1 MEDFPPRVGAYLDA
15 SADAPDTRTP
25 TAFLRWM
32 VRQQGLLVVAS
43 LTVALVWTIPQAV
56 GPWIIGRAI
65 DAGIG
70 TGEAG
75 ATTGWLVLLAVVTVV
90 GAASGIAYHTLVVR
104 QWLVALYGTTKLVT
118 RKTLQL
124 GHVSSRRVPTGEV
137 LSVSGSDSDQF
148 GAFFEVGSRAVS
160 QLVAYLVVAGIVLAT
175 SVRVGLLVLLAAPLL
190 VLLGAPLLRPLQRW
204 QRIERTRSSELTSMA
219 TDIVAGLR
227 ILRGIGG
234 EETFGDG
241 YASQSQ
247 GVRAAGVRAGWWQ
260 AGVEALG
267 VLLSGGF
274 VVALMWVGTREVV
287 AGRLTVGQLVS
298 FLGYG
303 LFLVQPMRT
312 FVELAQ
318 KWTRT
323 LVSARKANTVLE
335 QQPPWQEPAH
345 PEALP
350 VGAEI
355 LDEESGLVVA
365 PGRLTMVVSAQ
376 PEVSAAVADRLG
388 RYLPSEESTQVGAD
402 LPEDLTGRAA
412 RVERRRRD
420 VLRAEQV
427 ARDEE
432 RAGRRWGVTVGGV
445 DLSQVP
451 LAQVRER
458 ILVSDASPHTFAGTL
473 REAVD
478 PHGTLTREEAEQAL
492 HAAAAEDVF
501 DSLPGGWQGELEE
514 RGRGLSGGQRQRLV
528 LTRALALDPEVLVL
542 VEPTSAV
549 DAHTEARIA
558 ERLGPHRSGRTT
570 VVMTASPLLLHHAD
584 EVVLLEDGR
593 ATARGRHS
601 ELLRESAA
609 YRRVVVRGDA
619 VEALDAAEGELVG
632 VDAASAGTTPGDRLQ
647 DAHGAGAHAPG
658 SPVLDTDRGSE
669 VRP

>member
-1 MEDFPPRVGAYLDA
+1 MEDFPPQIGAYVDA
-15 SADAPDTRTP
+15 SADVPDTRTP
-25 TAFLRWM
+25 TAFMGWL
-32 VRQQGLLVVAS
+32 VRQQGMLVVAS
-43 LTVALVWTIPQAV
+43 LSVALIWTIPQAV

-65 DAGIG
+65 DSGIA
-70 TGEAG
+70 TGHPG
-75 ATTGWLVLLAVVTVV
+75 ASTGWLVLLAVVTVI
-90 GAASGIAYHTLVVR
+90 GAASGVAYHTLVVR
-104 QWLVALYGTTKLVT
+104 QWLIALYGTTMLVT

-175 SVRVGLLVLLAAPLL
+175 SVRVGVLVLLAAPLL
-190 VLLGAPLLRPLQRW
+190 VLLGAPLLQPMQRW
-204 QRIERTRSSELTSMA
+204 QRIERTRSSALTSMA

-241 YASQSQ
+241 YARQSQ
-247 GVRAAGVRAGWWQ
+247 MVRRAGVRAGWWQ

-274 VVALMWVGTREVV
+274 VVALMWVGTREVIT
-287 AGRLTVGQLVS
+287 GRLTVGQLVS

-303 LFLVQPMRT
+303 LFLIQPMRT

-323 LVSARKANTVLE
+323 LVSARKAITVLE
-335 QQPPWQEPAH
+335 QQPPWQEPSY
-345 PEALP
+345 PRTLP
-350 VGAEI
+350 CDAEI
-355 LDEESGLVVA
+355 LDEESGLSVS
-365 PGRLTMVVSAQ
+365 PGRLAMVVCGQ
-376 PEVSAAVADRLG
+376 PETSAAVADRLG
-388 RYLPSEESTQVGAD
+388 RYLPGEEDTQVGAEV
-402 LPEDLTGRAA
+402 PEDLTGRAA

-420 VLRAEQV
+420 GLRAEQV

-432 RAGRRWGVTVGGV
+432 RARRRWGVTVGGV
-445 DLSQVP
+445 DLSEVP

-458 ILVSDASPHTFAGTL
+458 ILVSDASPHVFAGTL

-478 PHGTLTREEAEQAL
+478 PHGLLSRDDAEQAL

-501 DSLPGGWQGELEE
+501 DSVPGGWQGELEE

-549 DAHTEARIA
+549 DAHTEARIG
-558 ERLGPHRSGRTT
+558 ERLGAFRSGRTT

-584 EVVLLEDGR
+584 DIVLLEDGR
-593 ATARGRHS
+593 ATARGRHAD
-601 ELLRESAA
+601 LLRESAA
-609 YRRVVVRGDA
+609 YRAVVVRGDTEVDPA
-619 VEALDAAEGELVG
+619 ENAGSPALDSDPLGQLG
-632 VDAASAGTTPGDRLQ
+632 QLGQ
-647 DAHGAGAHAPG
+647 
-658 SPVLDTDRGSE
+658 E